1 MTAHLDP
8 GKIASDAKDGYPR
21 GRLRLRGLLQ
31 ALIGIIALA
40 LVVMKSDLRGLVE
53 VIRSARI
60 AYLPVAAIASFAV
73 TWLMAYR
80 WGVILS
86 VRPLRLSAYRLF
98 RYYLIGIFF
107 TNFAPGGG
115 VGGDVARLIYADRE
129 VRDKAFVLSTIFYER
144 LVALF
149 TILLIGLVSTAASR
163 ARLEADRAIIMGQV
177 ILGSA
182 FILTA
187 ALMSDYVSS
196 RLARLCRFAG
206 ARFNL
211 ARAGEAAAR
220 TIEAISGFRKHR
232 RMLAVTLALSIL
244 IRVVWGLGCY
254 VVALALSLPLSPWL
268 VFAFISIVD
277 LVRMLPI
284 SVGGLGVREWLL
296 IALFAQAGIERE
308 QALAFSLL
316 AFAPI
321 YLNAIAGGI
330 IYVSMARLKK
340 EEKGVADFDLKRS
353 EV

>member
-1 MTAHLDP
+1 MTAHDN
-8 GKIASDAKDGYPR
+8 SDKMTGNVKPAAPR
-21 GRLRLRGLLQ
+21 GGLSLRGVLQ

-40 LVVMKSDLRGLVE
+40 FVIVKSDMRALAE
-53 VIRSARI
+53 VIKSARI
-60 AYLPVAAIASFAV
+60 AYLPLAVLASFAV

-80 WGVILS
+80 WGAILN
-86 VRPLRLSAYRLF
+86 VRTQAMKTHRLF

-115 VGGDVARLIYADRE
+115 AVGDVARLIYADRE
-129 VRDKAFVLSTIFYER
+129 ARDKAFVLSTLVYER

-149 TILLIGLVSTAASR
+149 TLLLIGLISTVASR
-163 ARLEADRAIIMGQV
+163 AKLEADRAILIGEL
-177 ILGSA
+177 ILGLA
-182 FILTA
+182 FIATA
-187 ALMSDYVSS
+187 ALMSGYVSS
-196 RLARLCRFAG
+196 RLARLCRFLG
-206 ARFNL
+206 ARFN
-211 ARAGEAAAR
+211 AQRFGEAAAR
-220 TIEAISGFRKHR
+220 TLEAISEFRKQK
-232 RMLAVTLALSIL
+232 RMLAITLALSIL
-244 IRVVWGLGCY
+244 IRVVWGMGCY
-254 VVALALSLPLSPWL
+254 VVALALNLPIGPALI
-268 VFAFISIVD
+268 FAFISLVD

-340 EEKGVADFDLKRS
+340 EEQRVAEFDLKRS
-353 EV
+353 EI